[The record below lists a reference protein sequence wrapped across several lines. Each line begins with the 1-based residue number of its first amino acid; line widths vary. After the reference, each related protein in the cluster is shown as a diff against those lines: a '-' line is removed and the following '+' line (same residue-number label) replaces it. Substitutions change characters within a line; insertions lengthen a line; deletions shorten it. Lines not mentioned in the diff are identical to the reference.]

1 MKENGA
7 VVDVSFYCDSL
18 VLLHRS
24 PKQEEVHGVREG
36 WDSDDVSYVYVSLEL
51 TDVLL
56 WSSKIALRLYRM
68 MTILYPLTL
77 ILFCSFHAHLKTIAQ
92 VVL

>member
-24 PKQEEVHGVREG
+24 PKQEEVHGVREC
-36 WDSDDVSYVYVSLEL
+36 WDSDDVSSTYVSLNL
-51 TDVLL
+51 TDVLH
-56 WSSKIALRLYRM
+56 WTSKKALKVYRM
-68 MTILYPLTL
+68 MTR
-77 ILFCSFHAHLKTIAQ
+77 
-92 VVL
+92 VVAE